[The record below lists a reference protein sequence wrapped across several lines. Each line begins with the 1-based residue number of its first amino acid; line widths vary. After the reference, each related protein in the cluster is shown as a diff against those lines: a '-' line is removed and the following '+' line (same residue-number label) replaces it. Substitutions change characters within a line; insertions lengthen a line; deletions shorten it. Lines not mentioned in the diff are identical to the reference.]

1 MTKLIPLILLSLFF
15 SFCFSDEDSLS
26 IPGELD
32 MKDAACSLA
41 TDGDVVNT
49 TVCQSKTATMA
60 NGDCCVVSATTG
72 TYAGKA
78 MCGAVL
84 NTEANITDVITRVT
98 ASLKFT
104 PTISCPENIYET
116 SLKDC
121 SCKTTSKD
129 ESEDDC
135 KEKKAKTDGA
145 SCCVLKKKDATTFN
159 CAAVENTDE
168 SKTAYLAVVSKS
180 NKGEKYE
187 LDCSASYVKT
197 AIVVISLIVL
207 LF

>member
-1 MTKLIPLILLSLFF
+1 
-15 SFCFSDEDSLS
+15 
-26 IPGELD
+26 
-32 MKDAACSLA
+32 MKDATCSLA

-104 PTISCPENIYET
+104 PTISCLENIYET
-116 SLKDC
+116 SLKDS

-135 KEKKAKTDGA
+135 KEKKAKTDA
-145 SCCVLKKKDATTFN
+145 
-159 CAAVENTDE
+159 
-168 SKTAYLAVVSKS
+168 KS
-180 NKGEKYE
+180 NKGDKYE
-187 LDCSASYVKT
+187 LDCSASYIKT

-207 LF
+207 LFF